1 MSDFDIDAHRDVV
14 TELIVTAGRSAL
26 AWYRTPIDVEN
37 KWDTGFDPVTAADRA
52 VEDEIRAG
60 LEELFDGHAILG
72 EERGET
78 GSGPH
83 RWIIDPIDGT
93 RAFIIGH
100 PLWGTLVGFET
111 DGRPVAG
118 WMYLPAL
125 DETYLA
131 TPAGA
136 VLHRNGG
143 ESPLRTAAVT
153 GLDQAIVASTHPEM
167 FATDAEQAAFARLSA
182 EVRMVRFGGDC
193 ANYGLL
199 AEGFIHVVVENQLA
213 AYDIAPLIPII
224 EGAGGVVTD
233 LDGGSVGDG
242 GFVVASANPGLHAAA
257 LAALNDGR

>member
-1 MSDFDIDAHRDVV
+1 MTDFDIDAHRESV
-14 TELIVTAGRSAL
+14 TELVVAAGRSAL

-37 KWDTGFDPVTAADRA
+37 KWETGFDPVTAADRA

-60 LEELFDGHAILG
+60 LIELFDDHAILG

-78 GSGPH
+78 GSGPY
-83 RWIIDPIDGT
+83 RWVIDPIDGT

-100 PLWGTLVGFET
+100 PLWGTLVGFEI
-111 DGRPVAG
+111 DRRPVAG

-136 VLHRNGG
+136 VLHRNGT
-143 ESPLRTAAVT
+143 EAALATSTVT
-153 GLDQAIVASTHPEM
+153 RLDLAIVASTHPEM
-167 FATDAEQAAFARLSA
+167 FATPDEQAAFARLEA
-182 EVRMVRFGGDC
+182 EVRMVRYGGDC

-199 AEGFIHVVVENQLA
+199 AEGLLHVVVENQLA

-224 EGAGGVVTD
+224 EGAGGVITD
-233 LDGGSVGDG
+233 LDGGPVGDG
-242 GFVVASANPGLHAAA
+242 GFVVASANRELHAAA
-257 LAALNDGR
+257 LAALNGES